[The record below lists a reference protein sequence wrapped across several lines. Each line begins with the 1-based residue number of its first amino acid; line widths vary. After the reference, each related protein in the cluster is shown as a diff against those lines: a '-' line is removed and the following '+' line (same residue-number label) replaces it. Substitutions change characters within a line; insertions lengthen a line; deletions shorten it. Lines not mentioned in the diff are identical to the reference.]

1 MSPARKVRRELK
13 KTGLLQEGMM
23 VVEKTEISN
32 ILNGKPKK
40 RDMSLIDYLSHI
52 ESSKGGQITS
62 KITVQVSDMI
72 MDWLVFEAN
81 EFLKKKGSP
90 LRIKPKKS
98 IITQL
103 KGDAEFDI
111 CFEID
116 GVEVLFEIKMSQ
128 NDNTFQGSTHGKNK
142 VDDFIM
148 IQFKVDQHMVVKDEN
163 KGILGHVWV
172 GVTKE
177 KPKFIGEPSTTS
189 SRTGFSYKKDEYSV
203 EDMEDCTI
211 FGSSKPN
218 KTKHKLIGKKLYE

>member
-13 KTGLLQEGMM
+13 KTGLLQEGIME
-23 VVEKTEISN
+23 VEKTEMSG

-40 RDMSLIDYLSHI
+40 RRMSLIEYLLHI

-62 KITVQVSDMI
+62 KITIQVSDMI

-98 IITQL
+98 IITQVED
-103 KGDAEFDI
+103 GAEFDV

-128 NDNTFQGSTHGKNK
+128 NDNIFQGSTHGKNK

-148 IQFKVDQHMVVKDEN
+148 IQFKVNQHVVVEDEN
-163 KGILGHVWV
+163 KGILGPVWI

-177 KPKFIGEPSTTS
+177 KPKFIGEASTTS
-189 SRTGFSYKKDEYSV
+189 SRTGFSYRKEVYSV

-211 FGSSKPN
+211 FGSSKPD
-218 KTKHKLIGKKLYE
+218 KTKYKLIGKKLYE